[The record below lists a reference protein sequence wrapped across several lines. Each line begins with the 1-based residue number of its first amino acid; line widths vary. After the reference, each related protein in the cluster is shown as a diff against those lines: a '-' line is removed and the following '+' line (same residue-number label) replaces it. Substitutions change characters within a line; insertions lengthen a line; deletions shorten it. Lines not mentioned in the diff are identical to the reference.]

1 MKTPFTALNEMTR
14 LTSPFAESV
23 AVKEWKAR
31 AGRIIGVAYLAV
43 PEEIIHAAQ
52 MLPFR
57 VSGDND
63 PLPTELADSQLLPN
77 NCSVMRGIWQQ
88 VLEDK
93 YAFLDGMVNSPV
105 CDGMRRLHDNWL
117 EFKKLPYMDIIY
129 FPRRATEDALK
140 MYLIDLEQWRERLS
154 EFRGQRIRDNEL
166 VRSIA
171 LYNRTRE
178 LMQQFYELRKRDRPP
193 VSGVEALEVMKAS
206 GRMPREQY
214 NELLEKL
221 LDEVKRSGRE
231 ITKSRRLMIVGND
244 VHNAHWI
251 AAIEEL
257 DAVVV
262 TDEMITVGT
271 RYFWGKVDTSLPP
284 MEGIARHYL
293 FNRPQDSTIYL
304 SNRYDHVLKLAQE
317 YKVDG
322 VISDVV
328 RYCAPLENDKPW
340 FRKAMDQ
347 HGIPVLELGVDY
359 GDAPSGQMRTRVE
372 AFIEMLQNR
381 VEEPV
386 A

>member
-1 MKTPFTALNEMTR
+1 MKTSLKALNEMIR
-14 LTSPFAESV
+14 LTSPFPESLT
-23 AVKEWKAR
+23 VKDWKAR
-31 AGRIIGVAYLAV
+31 AKRIIGVAYLAV
-43 PEEIIHAAQ
+43 PEEIIHAAE

-57 VSGDND
+57 VSGDNE
-63 PLPTELADSQLLPN
+63 PLPMELADSQLLPN
-77 NCSVMRGIWQQ
+77 NCSVLRGIWQQ

-129 FPRRATEDALK
+129 FPRKATEDALQ
-140 MYLIDLEQWRERLS
+140 MYLTDLERWRERLS

-166 VRSIA
+166 KRSIT

-178 LMQQFYELRKRDRPP
+178 LMLQFYELRKGERPP
-193 VSGVEALEVMKAS
+193 VTGAETLEMMKAS

-214 NELLEKL
+214 NALLEQL
-221 LDEVKRSGRE
+221 LDEIKRSGRE
-231 ITKSRRLMIVGND
+231 IKKGKRLMIVGND
-244 VHNAHWI
+244 IHNSNWS

-284 MEGIARHYL
+284 MEGIARYYL
-293 FNRPQDSTIYL
+293 FNRPQDATIYE
-304 SNRYDHVLKLAQE
+304 SNRYDHIFKLAKE

-322 VISDVV
+322 VVSDVI

-340 FRKAMDQ
+340 LKKEMDER
-347 HGIPVLELGVDY
+347 GIPILELGLEY
-359 GDAPSGQMRTRVE
+359 CEPWSGRMRTRVE
-372 AFIEMLQNR
+372 AFLEMLQN
-381 VEEPV
+381 
-386 A
+386 